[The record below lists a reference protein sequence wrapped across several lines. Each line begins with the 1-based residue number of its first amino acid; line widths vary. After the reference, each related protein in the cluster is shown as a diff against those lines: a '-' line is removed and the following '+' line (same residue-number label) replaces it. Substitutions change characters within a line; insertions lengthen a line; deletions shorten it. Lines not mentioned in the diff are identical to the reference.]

1 MPTAPATAFRAVS
14 HVHRPSNQ
22 FQGCQTCPLPL
33 QQRSG
38 LSHTCTDLATSFRA
52 AKHAHCPSHRTTICT
67 ATHHSRN
74 LQRTPQDKARGN
86 ATFSRRR
93 HSSWLP
99 HAALITSSHRPC
111 ISPSVTSSAPG
122 PPSSMFPTPSQHQGS
137 LPVQATPPAWLTLR
151 AQVPRLSV
159 PAQHQ
164 DNLLPRSQLLAS
176 TRAAFPSRPPHR
188 PG

>member
-1 MPTAPATAFRAVS
+1 MRHYHECAVHLQAPTQLRDTARHRDPHMHLLPPAPPPFVSMPRAGP
-14 HVHRPSNQ
+14 HRPCNQ
-22 FQGCQTCPLPL
+22 AEGCHTCPLPL

-99 HAALITSSHRPC
+99 HAALITSSDHAYR
-111 ISPSVTSSAPG
+111 
-122 PPSSMFPTPSQHQGS
+122 HQS
-137 LPVQATPPAWLTLR
+137 
-151 AQVPRLSV
+151 

-164 DNLLPRSQLLAS
+164 DRLPLCFQLRAS
-176 TRAAFPSRPPHR
+176 TRAASPSRPPHQ